1 MKQAADDIE
10 TEKDDETPN
19 SEMIERMVEKL
30 EGAQSQQ
37 KNLFLIIFQ
46 VGSWFCYPQILN
58 LKVIVE
64 LIITMVCLKT
74 FWRSKLEN
82 NSILNNFKYMND

>member
-1 MKQAADDIE
+1 MSPTQWPCSVQFLNYAKIILLKNVKNVIHKIFWYFSNLLLNCKQAADDIE

-46 VGSWFCYPQILN
+46 VGS
-58 LKVIVE
+58 
-64 LIITMVCLKT
+64 
-74 FWRSKLEN
+74 
-82 NSILNNFKYMND
+82 